1 MWRHQL
7 EKVSVGKAL
16 NLCWLLCVYLSM
28 YNTHPFYLHPIPP
41 PPSGFHCL
49 LRCKSHLYRCIWL
62 LSLGQRPRGN
72 SLWLSWLG
80 LAWPPNK
87 AEGSKFLNA
96 APALQIQLGCRY
108 TTNSSWQPQIAFG
121 HERAVPDKPSDCHCD
136 CDGDWARKEWRKERE
151 GGTAGAVYYVARV
164 NCSVSAQRS
173 GVWPCPK

>member
-28 YNTHPFYLHPIPP
+28 YNTHPLL
-41 PPSGFHCL
+41 PSPLFRTAFAWWWHLRLLLPVSIACSVANRICIAAFGCFHL
-49 LRCKSHLYRCIWL
+49 ASGLEATRCGSV
-62 LSLGQRPRGN
+62 
-72 SLWLSWLG
+72 G

-96 APALQIQLGCRY
+96 APTCQIQLGCRY

-121 HERAVPDKPSDCHCD
+121 HERAVPDKPSDCLCD
-136 CDGDWARKEWRKERE
+136 CDGDCDCAW
-151 GGTAGAVYYVARV
+151 
-164 NCSVSAQRS
+164 
-173 GVWPCPK
+173 